1 MCVETNAPFFFF
13 PRPRPA
19 ILSLN
24 LSPGPAA
31 PALRSPPLLTP
42 PTPATPHPTLN
53 SLYNNIKPPSWL
65 SHGSDLHLF
74 KAGVEPKWEDPEC
87 EHGGKWTVL
96 VPKGASSKQALD
108 TMWLNL
114 VRVRRGRREGRGD
127 RSRREREVHPHPSPL
142 PGSERK
148 KLTPPFFFFF
158 LFFFLMSSSPAPG
171 LHWRAVRR
179 WRRDLRG
186 GRQRAGQAGQG
197 VPVDADG
204 R

>member
-158 LFFFLMSSSPAPG
+158 SFFFF
-171 LHWRAVRR
+171 
-179 WRRDLRG
+179 
-186 GRQRAGQAGQG
+186 
-197 VPVDADG
+197 
-204 R
+204 